1 MADSSNLIRIK
12 QIQTAAGIHDIDA
25 KYVDGRLFSEVYAE
39 LEGMAHGVVD
49 TYVIPLSNKGK
60 DGYSTVVE
68 SEENTVEVSISVLNG
83 LVNPENTSLKYKVGD
98 VILIEE
104 TSDGVKIFD
113 RWVSSVSDDKLT
125 LSILETQVA
134 KHHHEITST
143 TSNAITSVNADE
155 YIVVPTVGADVN
167 VLTSDNDI
175 EVITSISYSENP
187 DSDGGHNFEVVA
199 GTSGDGVGHTHT
211 ISSHTH
217 SAKFTPDTIVSE
229 RVSVY
234 TSLSESTYT
243 THSHETTT
251 VAGVATESDSDI
263 TYVTSGTSDSFIKTL
278 TESSES
284 TSVAT
289 SLSTSS
295 ETLSTIA
302 QTSEDEIGT
311 IDGVN
316 TKTSGAHSHTVSV
329 TTDSNV
335 VTELSIAENVVTS
348 VSLNYVAPDVQTD
361 VVTSVTHTST
371 SVISSVDTSKSS
383 FLTNLSVDE
392 NGVLSFTDSSAVI
405 DVTPTTKTVV
415 SEITVV
421 SGTQSA
427 GSASITSESYAQTYT
442 SNKVS
447 STGSADEAGS
457 HSHGFSHTHAIEG
470 HSHTV
475 SEHSHTYVKVSGET
489 GDVITSLNTVSYT
502 PHTHESVTVAG
513 VAKDDSNITY
523 VTGGSTTEVI
533 GSLVDTDVTIT
544 VGDSGELTT
553 DTKYYK
559 LAGDI
564 EFPGLSISKT
574 KLTKTSV
581 TPAVAGNEENKA
593 IKSITQTS
601 GTFVTGVDSV
611 TSTNVGGEG
620 VK

>member
-1 MADSSNLIRIK
+1 MADSSNLTKIK
-12 QIQTAAGIHDIDA
+12 QIQTAVGIHDIDA
-25 KYVDGRLFSEVYAE
+25 HWVGGRPFSEVYAE

-49 TYVIPLSNKGK
+49 TYVIPLSNKSK
-60 DGYSTVVE
+60 EGYSTVVE
-68 SEENTVEVSISVLNG
+68 SEENTVEISIDVLNK
-83 LVNPENTSLKYKVGD
+83 LVEPENTSLKYKVGD
-98 VILIEE
+98 VILMEE
-104 TSDGVKIFD
+104 ISDGEKIFD
-113 RWVSSVSDDKLT
+113 RWVSKVEGDNIT
-125 LSILETQVA
+125 LAVLETQVA

-167 VLTSDNDI
+167 VLTADNDI

-199 GTSGDGVGHTHT
+199 GTSSDGVGHHHT

-234 TSLSESTYT
+234 TSLSESSYT

-263 TYVTSGTSDSFIKTL
+263 TYVTSVTSDSFIKTL

-284 TSVAT
+284 TSSVQQ
-289 SLSTSS
+289 
-295 ETLSTIA
+295 LSTIA
-302 QTSEDEIGT
+302 QTSSDEIGT

-316 TKTSGAHSHTVSV
+316 TNTSGSHTHTVSV

-335 VTELSIAENVVTS
+335 VTELSIAENVITS
-348 VSLNYVAPDVQTD
+348 VSLNYVAPNVQTD
-361 VVTSVTHTST
+361 VVTSVTHTSI
-371 SVISSVDTSKSS
+371 SVISSVDTSKAS
-383 FLTNLSVDE
+383 FLTNLSVDA
-392 NGVLSFTDSSAVI
+392 NGVLSFTDSSAVT
-405 DVTPTTKTVV
+405 DVTPTSKTVV
-415 SEITVV
+415 SEITVA
-421 SGTQSA
+421 SGTQSS
-427 GSASITSESYAQTYT
+427 GSASITSESYTQTYT

-447 STGSADEAGS
+447 STGSAAEAGS

-470 HSHTV
+470 HSHTYIKTVV
-475 SEHSHTYVKVSGET
+475 SEM
-489 GDVITSLNTVSYT
+489 GDVITSLNTGSYT
-502 PHTHESVTVAG
+502 PHTHTSVTVAA
-513 VAKDDSNITY
+513 VATDGSTIKY

-533 GSLVDTDVTIT
+533 GSLLDTDVTIT

-564 EFPGLSISKT
+564 EFPGLSINTT

-581 TPAVAGNEENKA
+581 TPAVAGSEENKA
-593 IKSITQTS
+593 IKTITQTS
-601 GTFVTGVDSV
+601 GTFVTGVDSI

-620 VK
+620 TK